1 MKKLRLLILITSLV
15 MVMCS
20 CDAVVDPQSAVLGA
34 YVDNEN
40 KQQDSESAAK
50 TEMSVLYYKDM
61 DTNLSPP
68 PVMPTASF

>member
-20 CDAVVDPQSAVLGA
+20 CDAVVDPQSSVLGA

-50 TEMSVLYYKDM
+50 T
-61 DTNLSPP
+61 
-68 PVMPTASF
+68 